1 MGKVTILEQTIK
13 NPLSFMGE
21 CAGIAYDSDI
31 SSQKKNK
38 KRGLSCVRAGH
49 GRMWEFCDIFMKIEG
64 YSIRVM
70 REFMRHVGDGLTV
83 IQRSTRY
90 VEEDAFSIY
99 NKYYTPEAIKKDKA
113 AKEYYITA
121 MNEIDT
127 FYQDLIIAYDIP
139 KEDAANILPLGLDT
153 TVVVKH
159 NARTMIQMAEVR
171 LCNRTYEE
179 YRKLMQD
186 ILNALGDY
194 SEEWWDIVQEF
205 FKCKCDKLGCC
216 EEEYCCGKHNKKD
229 EMIIVSKKD
238 YIRLLEIAHQ
248 NLFRERNLF
257 KDNFK
262 KFSMYDDTTKLKYS
276 NRTDRLDSI

>member
-31 SSQKKNK
+31 SSQEKNK
-38 KRGLSCVRAGH
+38 KRGLNCVRAGH

-64 YSIRVM
+64 YSVRVM
-70 REFMRHVGDGLTV
+70 REFMRHVGDGLTA

-90 VEEDAFSIY
+90 VDESDF
-99 NKYYTPEAIKKDKA
+99 NYYTPKSIQNNDVDLDAYTDIMSEINLTYEEMIKRG
-113 AKEYYITA
+113 
-121 MNEIDT
+121 
-127 FYQDLIIAYDIP
+127 IP

-153 TVVVKH
+153 VVVVKH

-194 SEEWWDIVQEF
+194 SEEWWDIIQEF
-205 FKCKCDKLGCC
+205 FKCKCDKNGGYCD
-216 EEEYCCGKHNKKD
+216 EEYSCEKYPKKED
-229 EMIIVSKKD
+229 VMIISKENYVRLVEAARKDLLFEKRDFSKKD
-238 YIRLLEIAHQ
+238 
-248 NLFRERNLF
+248 
-257 KDNFK
+257 FK
-262 KFSMYDDTTKLKYS
+262 KYSKYDNTIKYKYS